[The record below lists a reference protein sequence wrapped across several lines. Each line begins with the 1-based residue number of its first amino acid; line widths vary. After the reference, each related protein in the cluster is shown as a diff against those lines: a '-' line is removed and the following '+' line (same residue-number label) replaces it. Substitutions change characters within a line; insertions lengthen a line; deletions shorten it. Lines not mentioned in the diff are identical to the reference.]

1 MKTDTL
7 VQGNMMKSVK
17 PEDYLPEKQSPG
29 DELVPMSLRVPSK
42 LKAEFEKALKKM
54 GFNQTDFFRGQM
66 QWLVDYSKTEKSK

>member
-1 MKTDTL
+1 MKTNIFE
-7 VQGNMMKSVK
+7 QGNIMKSVK
-17 PEDYLPEKQSPG
+17 PEDYLPQKQSPG

-66 QWLVDYSKTEKSK
+66 QWLVDYSKADKSK

>member
-1 MKTDTL
+1 MKSSTL
-7 VQGNMMKSVK
+7 EQGNVMKGVK
-17 PEDYLPEKQSPG
+17 PEDYLPPKQSPG

-66 QWLVDYSKTEKSK
+66 QWIVDYSKGEKSK

>member
-1 MKTDTL
+1 MKANTL
-7 VQGNMMKSVK
+7 ARGIPMKSVK

-42 LKAEFEKALKKM
+42 LKADFEKALKKM

-66 QWLVDYSKTEKSK
+66 QWLVDYSKVDKSK